1 MFVSSKA
8 NARRI
13 VVAVAAVTVLVALSA
28 CGTSASGPST
38 TNPPTVSPATASTA
52 ASNADPHNAQDVGF
66 LQMMIPHHEQAVQM
80 AQMVPSRSQNA
91 KILALAAAIK
101 SAQGPEIA
109 QMQSWLTDWG
119 VSVSPSSTADMSGMA
134 GMDSGSSGVPADG
147 MMTADQMAALAKSS
161 GAAFDKMWLQMMIE
175 HHEGAVVMARHELAA
190 GQNAQV
196 KALAQAV
203 IDGQTKEVNEM
214 KLMLNS

>member
-1 MFVSSKA
+1 MFISSKA
-8 NARRI
+8 NARHL
-13 VVAVAAVTVLVALSA
+13 VVALAAVTVVVALSA

-38 TNPPTVSPATASTA
+38 TNPATASTA

-66 LQMMIPHHEQAVQM
+66 LQMMIPHHEQAVEM
-80 AQMVPSRSQNA
+80 AQMVPSRSQNT

-109 QMQSWLTDWG
+109 QMQSWLTAWG

-134 GMDSGSSGVPADG
+134 GMDSHNAGVPADG
-147 MMTADQMAALAKSS
+147 MMTTDQMAALAKSS

-175 HHEGAVVMARHELAA
+175 HHEGAVVMAQHELAA

-203 IDGQTKEVNEM
+203 IDGQTKEINEM